1 MGSIMALTRIN
12 EPLKPPLA
20 HGGEFMDP
28 DGQVVGRLGRVLAV
42 EVPGRDDGATV
53 AEDQLQKVV
62 G

>member
-1 MGSIMALTRIN
+1 MALTRIN

-20 HGGEFMDP
+20 HGCKFMDP

-53 AEDQLQKVV
+53 AEDQLQ
-62 G
+62 